1 MTASPDASLAAR
13 LTAISDAV
21 LSGYTLRDSAAE
33 CCTDAADALERLTH
47 DLAEAERMARL
58 GDASTQQL
66 RDALDRAIA
75 ADNARQRR
83 DIDAQAE
90 AAEESRADL
99 IKIQQLM
106 DIIGRKELA
115 PRAAEAVNDAARA
128 FVAVAKRGDLST
140 DTEECA
146 HAWSA
151 LKSAVGP

>member
-1 MTASPDASLAAR
+1 MIAPDNASLAAR
-13 LTAISDAV
+13 LRADAEERMTFSQTATPA
-21 LSGYTLRDSAAE
+21 LCL
-33 CCTDAADALERLTH
+33 DAADALERLTH

-83 DIDAQAE
+83 DIDA
-90 AAEESRADL
+90 EEDRL
-99 IKIQQLM
+99 I
-106 DIIGRKELA
+106 A
-115 PRAAEAVNDAARA
+115 DAARA
-128 FVAVAKRGDLST
+128 FVAVARRGDLST